1 MSEPRTPIIVAF
13 DGSPEAIEAVR
24 TASVLFPTRLLV
36 IVSIWEPGLAAMAM
50 MPTAEVGATAYVP
63 PSPEQVEVFDRAQRN
78 HAQATADAGVQLA
91 VEAGAEAEAA
101 PVPDDLNVAETVAEI
116 AEQRDAAALVVG
128 SRGLGRMKAAVLGS
142 TTRRLLHETRRPVV
156 VVRAAG

>member
-1 MSEPRTPIIVAF
+1 MTEPQTPVVVAF
-13 DGSPEAIEAVR
+13 DGSPESIEAVR
-24 TASVLFPTRLLV
+24 TASALFPARLLV
-36 IVSIWEPGLAAMAM
+36 IVAVWEPGLAAMAM

-63 PSPEQVEVFDRAQRN
+63 PTPEQVELVDNAQRD
-78 HAQATADAGVQLA
+78 HAQSTADAGVQIA
-91 VEAGAEAEAA
+91 TEAGAKAEAA
-101 PVPDDLNVAETVAEI
+101 PVPDDLNVAETVAHI

-156 VVRAAG
+156 VVRAPE